1 MVNVKHENMLNNYS
15 EILGENIG
23 EYFDVKV
30 VHENEHK
37 KIFYGQKGS
46 PQEQAP
52 RFNYLLILVDF
63 AYKKY
68 NSCYPKALLKEC
80 KYLVKDK
87 EKKIFMTENKSLFW
101 KWKWRW

>member
-37 KIFYGQKGS
+37 KIFY
-46 PQEQAP
+46 
-52 RFNYLLILVDF
+52 D
-63 AYKKY
+63 
-68 NSCYPKALLKEC
+68 
-80 KYLVKDK
+80 
-87 EKKIFMTENKSLFW
+87 
-101 KWKWRW
+101 